1 MSICPTPPARPRRRP
16 VPPPPPE
23 IGEGEPVP
31 PGMVRLLSGQLVS
44 EEEAAQVIPGEL
56 PPEARWPGEASPAPE
71 AHAPTYR
78 REPPGAC
85 CAHTFD
91 PEALHDELD
100 ALRAQAAQLREDLA
114 RSEGRAEGLAHAI
127 ALLAPSLAVPAPVPG
142 ASRPAVPMV
151 VPPVPGDMS
160 PLSPGTDGDMKGG
173 RGEAAATATKDEKR
187 REYEK
192 LKKQKQRQKKRA
204 AAESARDVS
213 PVPCP
218 PVPGDMSPVP
228 LSRAGGDTS
237 PAAPI
242 PGASIVR
249 KARPKWMEDDAPSP
263 DKVFFAWTQEERCRR
278 FGRAIPEAP
287 PPGWAT
293 WYSDSLAAVGGDE
306 GRLRA
311 AWLAWLEDTWGQ
323 SRQPVCAARA
333 FIGAEVWR
341 RHVPGQ
347 GGAELGSVGPAQMP
361 PAEARRR
368 AQMSVGRGE
377 EPSAPCATGCG
388 TASSLVVWGHSLCR
402 VCAAWLETD
411 VPRLTTDS
419 VSRWVESRACG
430 ALPAALEASP

>member
-1 MSICPTPPARPRRRP
+1 
-16 VPPPPPE
+16 
-23 IGEGEPVP
+23 
-31 PGMVRLLSGQLVS
+31 MVRLPSGQLFS
-44 EEEAAQVIPGEL
+44 EEEASQWFPGAL
-56 PPEARWPGEASPAPE
+56 PPEARWPDDAQSAPAAE
-71 AHAPTYR
+71 APTYR
-78 REPPGAC
+78 REPAGAC

-100 ALRAQAAQLREDLA
+100 ALRAERAHLRESLA

-127 ALLAPSLAVPAPVPG
+127 ALLAPSLAVAAPVPG
-142 ASRPAVPMV
+142 VSLPAVPMV
-151 VPPVPGDMS
+151 VPPVPGDKGDM
-160 PLSPGTDGDMKGG
+160 SPGTDGDMKGG
-173 RGEAAATATKDEKR
+173 RGEATATASKDEKR
-187 REYEK
+187 RKYEK

-218 PVPGDMSPVP
+218 SVPGDMSPVP
-228 LSRAGGDTS
+228 LSHAGGDTS
-237 PAAPI
+237 PAAPV
-242 PGASIVR
+242 PVASVVR
-249 KARPKWMEDDAPSP
+249 KVRPKWMEDDAPSP

-293 WYSDSLAAVGGDE
+293 WYADALAAVGGDE

-347 GGAELGSVGPAQMP
+347 GGAEMGSAAPAQLS

-368 AQMSVGRGE
+368 AQLGVGRGE

-388 TASSLVVWGHSLCR
+388 TASFLVVWGHPLCR
-402 VCAAWLETD
+402 GCAAQLEAD

-419 VSRWVESRACG
+419 VSGWVEPRARG
-430 ALPAALEASP
+430 ASLAALEVSP